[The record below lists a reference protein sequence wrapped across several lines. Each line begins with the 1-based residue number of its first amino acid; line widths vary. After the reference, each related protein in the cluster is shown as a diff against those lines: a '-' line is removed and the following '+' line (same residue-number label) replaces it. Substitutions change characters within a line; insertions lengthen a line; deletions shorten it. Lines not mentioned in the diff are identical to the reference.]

1 MNIALIGYGKMGQTI
16 EKIAIERGHEIVARI
31 NSSNLISDA
40 DLSLADVAIE
50 FTRPE
55 LAPFHIRHCVDISL
69 PVVVGT
75 TAWMEELDELSKYV
89 IDNNGSLLHASN
101 FSIGVNIFF
110 EINKRLAQLMS
121 GRVDYKACIEEIH
134 HIQKLDAPSGTAIT
148 LANGILENNTD
159 YLSWVL
165 GEGKAPHTND
175 GQLGVT
181 AIREPN
187 VPGTH
192 IISYS
197 SEIDTIKI
205 SHEAHSRAGFALGS
219 VIAAEWLYGKK
230 GVFTISDVLNL
241 NN

>member
-16 EKIAIERGHEIVARI
+16 EKIAVSRGHEIVARI
-31 NSSNLISDA
+31 NSSNPLKDS

-55 LAPFHIRHCVDISL
+55 LAPFHIRHCAEIGL

-75 TAWMEELDELSKYV
+75 TAWLEELPELTEYIQQNDASM
-89 IDNNGSLLHASN
+89 LHASN

-110 EINKRLAQLMS
+110 EINKKLAQLMS
-121 GRVDYKACIEEIH
+121 GRVDYKASIEEIH
-134 HIQKLDAPSGTAIT
+134 HLQKLDAPSGTAIT
-148 LANGILENNTD
+148 LANGILENNSD

-165 GEGKAPHTND
+165 GEGQAPHTND

-192 IISYS
+192 IISYT

-205 SHEAHSRAGFALGS
+205 SHEAHSRDGFALGA
-219 VIAAEWLYGKK
+219 VIAAEWLHGKK
-230 GVFTISDVLNL
+230 GVYTISDVLNL